1 MKRKMPVAWYWYIVA
16 IFVLASAAGTVTLAA
31 EEEGSS
37 LPIDI
42 TIDATYASAYYW
54 RGASAGAG
62 MSFMQPSVDV
72 SYTAGPVTVGTN
84 VWYSQGI
91 DDGGKND
98 STNNSEIDYTVYVGA
113 SLGAVDISAGV
124 IDYVIPGSFPFAED
138 HVLEANAGVGISAL
152 PFDNSITFYMNLAGD
167 DDSSMYLAPS
177 LGTSYKNLGIGLT
190 AGLALGESELYG
202 TEGAALVDITPSISY
217 SIPGDPETSVSFNIG
232 YNPNSGL
239 KMSYVTLGT
248 SFSID

>member
-1 MKRKMPVAWYWYIVA
+1 MKHKIRVAWYWYIVA
-16 IFVLASAAGTVTLAA
+16 IFGLASVAGSVTVVA

-37 LPIDI
+37 LPVDI
-42 TIDATYASAYYW
+42 AIDATYASAYYW

-62 MSFMQPSVDV
+62 TSFMQPSADI
-72 SYTAGPVTVGTN
+72 SYSAGAFTIGTN

-91 DDGGKND
+91 DGGD
-98 STNNSEIDYTVYVGA
+98 TDNSEIDYTVY
-113 SLGAVDISAGV
+113 LGAGLGAIDINAGV

-138 HVLEANAGVGISAL
+138 HVLEANLGVGVNAL
-152 PFDNSITFYMNLAGD
+152 PFDNSITFYVNLAGD

-177 LGTSYKNLGIGLT
+177 LGTTYKNLGIGLT
-190 AGLALGESELYG
+190 AGLALGESALYG
-202 TEGAALVDITPSISY
+202 TDGAALVDITPSISY
-217 SIPGDPETSVSFNIG
+217 SIPGDPETSVSLNIG

-239 KMSYVTLGT
+239 KMSYVTIGT

>member
-1 MKRKMPVAWYWYIVA
+1 MI
-16 IFVLASAAGTVTLAA
+16 
-31 EEEGSS
+31 
-37 LPIDI
+37 
-42 TIDATYASAYYW
+42 
-54 RGASAGAG
+54 
-62 MSFMQPSVDV
+62 
-72 SYTAGPVTVGTN
+72 
-84 VWYSQGI
+84 
-91 DDGGKND
+91 
-98 STNNSEIDYTVYVGA
+98 
-113 SLGAVDISAGV
+113 
-124 IDYVIPGSFPFAED
+124 
-138 HVLEANAGVGISAL
+138 
-152 PFDNSITFYMNLAGD
+152 D

-177 LGTSYKNLGIGLT
+177 LGTSYKNVGISLT